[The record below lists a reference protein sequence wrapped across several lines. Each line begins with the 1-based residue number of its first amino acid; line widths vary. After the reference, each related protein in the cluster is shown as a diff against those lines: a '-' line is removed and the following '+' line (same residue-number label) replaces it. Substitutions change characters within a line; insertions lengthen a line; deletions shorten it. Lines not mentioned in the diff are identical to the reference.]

1 MSSNNCLFTDVILIS
16 KLVIS
21 GHHLDKE
28 ESRLGDMSSSDLG
41 LRLRTL
47 GPSLR
52 LGDFAFSKGE
62 RDREREREGD
72 GEREREREGD
82 RDRDRDG
89 DALMLRFSVSW
100 GMLKLRL
107 LLREIDFL

>member
-1 MSSNNCLFTDVILIS
+1 
-16 KLVIS
+16 
-21 GHHLDKE
+21 
-28 ESRLGDMSSSDLG
+28 MSSSDLG

-52 LGDFAFSKGE
+52 LRDFAFSKGE

-72 GEREREREGD
+72 GEREREGD

-89 DALMLRFSVSW
+89 DALMLRFSVLW

>member
-1 MSSNNCLFTDVILIS
+1 
-16 KLVIS
+16 
-21 GHHLDKE
+21 
-28 ESRLGDMSSSDLG
+28 MSSSDLG

-52 LGDFAFSKGE
+52 LRDFAFSKGE

-89 DALMLRFSVSW
+89 DGDALMLRFSVLW

>member
-1 MSSNNCLFTDVILIS
+1 MISS
-16 KLVIS
+16 
-21 GHHLDKE
+21 HHLDKE

-52 LGDFAFSKGE
+52 LRDFAFSKGE

-72 GEREREREGD
+72 GEREREREREGD
-82 RDRDRDG
+82 RDRDRDGDG
-89 DALMLRFSVSW
+89 DALMLRFSVLW

>member
-1 MSSNNCLFTDVILIS
+1 
-16 KLVIS
+16 
-21 GHHLDKE
+21 
-28 ESRLGDMSSSDLG
+28 MSSSDLG

-52 LGDFAFSKGE
+52 LRDFAFSKGE

-72 GEREREREGD
+72 GEREREREREGD

-89 DALMLRFSVSW
+89 DEDALMLRFSVLW

>member
-1 MSSNNCLFTDVILIS
+1 MT
-16 KLVIS
+16 S
-21 GHHLDKE
+21 GHQLDKE

-52 LGDFAFSKGE
+52 LRDFAFSKGE
-62 RDREREREGD
+62 RDRDREREREGE

-89 DALMLRFSVSW
+89 DALMLRFSVLL

>member
-1 MSSNNCLFTDVILIS
+1 MISS
-16 KLVIS
+16 
-21 GHHLDKE
+21 HHLDKE

-52 LGDFAFSKGE
+52 LRDFAFSKGE

-89 DALMLRFSVSW
+89 DGDALMLRFSVLW

>member
-1 MSSNNCLFTDVILIS
+1 MISS
-16 KLVIS
+16 
-21 GHHLDKE
+21 HHLDKE

-52 LGDFAFSKGE
+52 LRDFAFSKGE

-72 GEREREREGD
+72 GEREREGD

-89 DALMLRFSVSW
+89 DALMLRFSVLW